1 MIQIDIDRRQRQLN
15 TARRLSMEQ
24 IEHIDDSVVLGASN
38 SHHEEDAY
46 HQHRPPPLPSI
57 PLMATAEV
65 MNRSRPPRPRD
76 DLFDNFEEEE
86 DDERLAEEESELLDE
101 LGNGMGSLSKN
112 TTNGGRTNHS
122 DSRRGDEASLSP
134 IMAEVGQVVAVQAR
148 PRPRPSMF
156 ASF

>member
-15 TARRLSMEQ
+15 TARRLSMEHM
-24 IEHIDDSVVLGASN
+24 EDTDDHVVLGASS
-38 SHHEEDAY
+38 SHHAEDAY
-46 HQHRPPPLPSI
+46 QHPLPPPSI
-57 PLMATAEV
+57 PLMATVEV

-76 DLFDNFEEEE
+76 DLFDNFEDED
-86 DDERLAEEESELLDE
+86 DDERLAEESELLDE

-112 TTNGGRTNHS
+112 TTNAGRTNHDS